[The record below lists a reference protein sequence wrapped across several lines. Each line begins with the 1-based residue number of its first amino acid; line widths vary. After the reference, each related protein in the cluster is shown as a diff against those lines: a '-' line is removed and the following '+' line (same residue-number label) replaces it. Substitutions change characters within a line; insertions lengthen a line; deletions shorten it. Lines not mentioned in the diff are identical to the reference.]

1 MKPLLYLAN
10 IFIDSFGITKPKGDG
25 ENRAAQVIAGLIG
38 FVVLIFL
45 AFIGFGIYIMT
56 RQ

>member
-10 IFIDSFGITKPKGDG
+10 VFINTFGITKPSGDG
-25 ENRAAQVIAGLIG
+25 ENRAAQVIAFLIG
-38 FVVLIFL
+38 FVILLFL
-45 AFIGFGIYIMT
+45 AFVGFGIYIMT